1 MVDCNSFESALIK
14 IWGQTLFTEFT
25 PDVGD
30 FTGDKPTHLNI
41 HSTDRK
47 ISIPWSSNPDKLKKR
62 RAQVVTYI
70 TGKDK
75 PNIII
80 GWNIKELFSYML
92 GKTGI
97 PLELN
102 SKIYDLKILEWYLGI
117 EKSAPTSLEEAQNRL
132 AKVVQHSSW
141 EKLQKVY
148 EGIYIPLITRV
159 VPAMETIGVNHW
171 GLKKR
176 LHSHYEING
185 QVNGRM
191 KCSKIL
197 QDGFNPHSIGL
208 EDRRA
213 LRAVG
218 FDRIFMYLD
227 YKHMEVSVLQWLS
240 GDEVLGKILDSGQ
253 DIYEEVWTILT
264 ALEST
269 PKFREKCKGLF
280 LPVVYG
286 QGVASVAK
294 SSKISE
300 EVAKRLVKRIYT
312 RLPRAMDW
320 IQTQQKLLVD
330 GVGVDVHGRC
340 RQFDQPYKV
349 RNFIVQSPAALLCLH
364 KLVELYDAMKGLAHV
379 AFHIHD
385 GYVLYVPKENRMKV
399 AIRAKEVLESEDR
412 FFQGL
417 RLKVSCKI
425 GNNLDELKEMRI
437 DE

>member
-1 MVDCNSFESALIK
+1 MSFASALNK
-14 IWGQTLFTEFT
+14 IWGQTLFVEFQ

-30 FTGDKPTHLNI
+30 FTGDKPTCVNI
-41 HSTDRK
+41 HWAGDGNIK
-47 ISIPWSSNPDKLKKR
+47 LPWPSALDGLKKI
-62 RAQVVTYI
+62 RAQILTYI
-70 TGKDK
+70 SGKDK
-75 PNIII
+75 PNVII
-80 GWNIKELFSYML
+80 GWNLKELFSYIM
-92 GKTGI
+92 GKTKV
-97 PLELN
+97 PFELN
-102 SKIYDLKILEWYLGI
+102 SRIYDLKILEWYLGI
-117 EKSAPTSLEEAQNRL
+117 EKSAPTSLKEAKDRL

-148 EGIYIPLITRV
+148 DGIYIPLITRV
-159 VPAMETIGVNHW
+159 VPAMETIGVNHR

-197 QDGFNPHSIGL
+197 QDGFNPHSMGL

-213 LRAVG
+213 LRAIG
-218 FDRIFMYLD
+218 FDRTFMYLD

-240 GDEVLGKILDSGQ
+240 GDEVLGSILDSGK
-253 DIYEEVWTILT
+253 DIYEAVWTIIT
-264 ALEST
+264 SLEST

-294 SSKISE
+294 ANKISE
-300 EVAKRLVKRIYT
+300 GTAKKLVERIYA
-312 RLPRAMDW
+312 RLPMAMDW
-320 IQTQQKLLVD
+320 IQEQQNLLVD
-330 GVGVDVHGRC
+330 GVGIDIHGRC
-340 RQFDQPYKV
+340 REFDQTYKV

-364 KLVELYDAMKGLAHV
+364 KLVELYDAMRGLAEV

-385 GYVLYVPKENRMKV
+385 GYVLYVPKENSMKV
-399 AIRAKEVLESEDR
+399 ARRAKEVLESEDR
-412 FFQGL
+412 FFKGL

-425 GNNLDELKEMRI
+425 GDNLDELKEMRI

>member
-1 MVDCNSFESALIK
+1 MKFESALNK
-14 IWGQTLFTEFT
+14 IWGKTLFIEFT

-30 FTGDKPTHLNI
+30 FTCEKPTYLHI
-41 HSTDRK
+41 HSADEQIK
-47 ISIPWSSNPDKLKKR
+47 IPWPYSSDRFKKL
-62 RAQVVTYI
+62 RAQVITYLS
-70 TGKDK
+70 GKEK
-75 PNIII
+75 QNVII
-80 GWNIKELFSYML
+80 GWNTKELFSYVL
-92 GKTGI
+92 GKTGV

-117 EKSAPTSLEEAQNRL
+117 EKNAPTSLEESQNRL

-141 EKLQKVY
+141 EKLKKVY
-148 EGIYIPLITRV
+148 DGIYIPLITRV
-159 VPAMETIGVNHW
+159 VPSMETIGVNHR
-171 GLKKR
+171 GLRKK

-191 KCSKIL
+191 KCSKIF
-197 QDGFNPHSIGL
+197 QDGFNPHSMGL

-218 FDRIFMYLD
+218 FDRTFMYLD

-240 GDEVLGKILDSGQ
+240 GDEVLGNILDSGE
-253 DIYEEVWTILT
+253 DVYEAVWKILT
-264 ALEST
+264 TLEST

-286 QGVASVAK
+286 QGVDSVANANF
-294 SSKISE
+294 IPE
-300 EVAKRLVKRIYT
+300 ETAKKLVKRIYT
-312 RLPRAMDW
+312 RLPMAMNW
-320 IQTQQKLLVD
+320 IQEQQNLLID

-340 RQFDQPYKV
+340 RQFDQTYKV
-349 RNFIVQSPAALLCLH
+349 RNFVVQSPAALLCLH
-364 KLVELYDAMKGLAHV
+364 KLVELYDVIKEMADV

-385 GYVLYVPKENRMKV
+385 GYVLYVPKENQMKV
-399 AIRAKEVLESEDR
+399 AIRAKEILESEDC

-425 GNNLDELKEMRI
+425 GDNLDELKEI
-437 DE
+437 NCP